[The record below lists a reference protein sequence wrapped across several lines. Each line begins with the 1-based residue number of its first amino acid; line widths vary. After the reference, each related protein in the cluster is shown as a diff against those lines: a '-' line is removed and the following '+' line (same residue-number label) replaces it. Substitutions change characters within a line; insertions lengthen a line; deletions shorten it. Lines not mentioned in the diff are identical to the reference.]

1 MTEQQIKPMTQWALA
16 RFANAYMKQ
25 AGVTAEELAVDIEG
39 ITGAAVEKFVKQ
51 SGTAAMRNVFA
62 RWAKELG
69 YPDNPVSLEVAKA
82 ASFALER
89 DIEFIPTTAPRRSVS
104 IVTDR
109 RTKIK
114 PERPTL
120 TDRFLAKAEE
130 LGLDV
135 SDEPTAMVSA
145 QERDPLKVPYSAD
158 DRDWLEGLTA
168 STAAA
173 IEEPDA
179 EPQPDIEIVT
189 HPAIGFAPQPTS
201 DSPAWPPAGFTLL
214 EPLPRSLAARQLALY
229 VKDDRAMINA
239 ALARELDRPEA
250 VQLAIDATGE
260 RIVFRVVDANHP
272 MAVRIGRKNGIER
285 SQLPLLKSAR
295 RGVFTVTA
303 DGGQWLATWSGH
315 HG

>member
-1 MTEQQIKPMTQWALA
+1 MTEQQIKPMTEWALA
-16 RFANAYMKQ
+16 RFVDAYMKQ

-39 ITGAAVEKFVKQ
+39 ITGAAVERFVKQ

-69 YPDNPVSLEVAKA
+69 YPDNPVSAEVAKA

-89 DIEFIPTTAPRRSVS
+89 EIEFIPTTTPRRSVS

-109 RTKIK
+109 RTK
-114 PERPTL
+114 PQPQEPTL
-120 TDRFLAKAEE
+120 TDRFIAKAEE
-130 LGLDV
+130 LGLEVAAEV
-135 SDEPTAMVSA
+135 SDPEPEPEVVITRDASGFLLVTESEPVA
-145 QERDPLKVPYSAD
+145 ESDPLKIPYSAD
-158 DRDWLEGLTA
+158 EGSWRNDWLDNG
-168 STAAA
+168 
-173 IEEPDA
+173 
-179 EPQPDIEIVT
+179 QNM
-189 HPAIGFAPQPTS
+189 TS
-201 DSPAWPPAGFTLL
+201 DRSADPVWPPRGFTALA
-214 EPLPRSLAARQLALY
+214 PLPRPLAARQLALY